1 MTEGDDVIQ
10 DNAQPTSDGNGR
22 VAPSA
27 DGDKR
32 HDRTWRV
39 PSDTARRET
48 GLLAAAVTA
57 VPLLVASSIT
67 IIPLLGGVWPTAIGI
82 AILAVIIVVVA
93 VQIVRSARKLLIGE
107 AADAK
112 VVEYRD
118 NRETGILLKGK
129 IANVSL
135 RASTIHSIINALTIA
150 IPPESRQEALYSCG
164 RSIGKSWASDFR
176 RQLTQ
181 LEIRHEDIFQ
191 QLLKWSE
198 YDATAGMGRL
208 SVAVNPL
215 TAEGTVTLANGFLS
229 REPASFP
236 LIWWFAGY
244 LAGTLDEILQCST
257 RVEVV
262 NASEQP
268 TPMALFQVFPVS
280 HQPEHRVVAH
290 PIHHHA
296 VARGKVWLEKLR
308 RPLPWETA

>member
-1 MTEGDDVIQ
+1 MSGGDDLIQ
-10 DNAQPTSDGNGR
+10 DDARPASDGNGR
-22 VAPSA
+22 ASTSVV
-27 DGDKR
+27 GDKR
-32 HDRTWRV
+32 HGQAWRV

-48 GLLAAAVTA
+48 GILAAAVTA

-82 AILAVIIVVVA
+82 AVLAVIIVVVA

-107 AADAK
+107 AADAR

-135 RASTIHSIINALTIA
+135 RVSTIHSIVNALTIA
-150 IPPESRQEALYSCG
+150 IPTESRQAALYNCG

-191 QLLKWSE
+191 QLMKWSE

-208 SVAVNPL
+208 SVAVNPS

-262 NASEQP
+262 NASGQP
-268 TPMALFQVFPVS
+268 TPMALFQVFPADR
-280 HQPEHRVVAH
+280 QLEHHVIAH
-290 PIHHHA
+290 SVHRHA

-308 RPLPWETA
+308 RPLPWETT